1 MCRFGAGENQIVR
14 WVGVQ
19 HMWLQRWCSEHFS
32 KACEMLRNGKRK
44 SIGVNQ
50 LESRAIGVSS
60 STPHDPNPFHPFWLA
75 WLSSVHAQ
83 LMSCICSTVE
93 WYLCLFHA
101 DEASWMGAPV
111 RNSGVAGCEK
121 YLSSGGAKANRSRRL
136 DAMWTKEAQRPVNN
150 PYTPIMTRIAETSEP
165 RPATSLLWKTVMH
178 EDDKNTFAATQPKGK
193 TEASR
198 VFFWI
203 SSLKKNYQVIP
214 CPTEAR
220 QHPHTAHFSQ
230 ASQILILTRAKNL
243 NGGARNVEGS
253 KGNEVIGRLFVELR

>member
-1 MCRFGAGENQIVR
+1 MCRFEAGENQIVR

-60 STPHDPNPFHPFWLA
+60 STPHDPNPFHPLWLA

-121 YLSSGGAKANRSRRL
+121 YLSSGGANANRSRRL

-150 PYTPIMTRIAETSEP
+150 PYTPIRQELQRRLSPGLQPPYCEKQLCMKMIRTRLLQHNQRARRKQAESFFGSP
-165 RPATSLLWKTVMH
+165 LWKRITRSFLAQRKQ
-178 EDDKNTFAATQPKGK
+178 DSIRIRLISPKLLKYWFWQEPK
-193 TEASR
+193 TSTEGREMLRVAKEMRWLDASL
-198 VFFWI
+198 W
-203 SSLKKNYQVIP
+203 N
-214 CPTEAR
+214 
-220 QHPHTAHFSQ
+220 
-230 ASQILILTRAKNL
+230 
-243 NGGARNVEGS
+243 
-253 KGNEVIGRLFVELR
+253 

>member
-1 MCRFGAGENQIVR
+1 
-14 WVGVQ
+14 
-19 HMWLQRWCSEHFS
+19 
-32 KACEMLRNGKRK
+32 
-44 SIGVNQ
+44 
-50 LESRAIGVSS
+50 
-60 STPHDPNPFHPFWLA
+60 
-75 WLSSVHAQ
+75 
-83 LMSCICSTVE
+83 
-93 WYLCLFHA
+93 
-101 DEASWMGAPV
+101 
-111 RNSGVAGCEK
+111 
-121 YLSSGGAKANRSRRL
+121 
-136 DAMWTKEAQRPVNN
+136 
-150 PYTPIMTRIAETSEP
+150 
-165 RPATSLLWKTVMH
+165 MH